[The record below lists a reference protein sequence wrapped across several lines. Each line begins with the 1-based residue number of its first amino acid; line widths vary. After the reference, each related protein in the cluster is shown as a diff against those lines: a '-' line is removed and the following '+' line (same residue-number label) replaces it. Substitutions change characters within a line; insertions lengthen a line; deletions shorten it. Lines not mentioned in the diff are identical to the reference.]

1 MVRPVC
7 EYCQVKIWRQT
18 ELVSRYFACQ
28 NLDACEACATQFF
41 GVYDLQNP
49 ALAGVLRCRQAG
61 KKLRWIAARSWDQ
74 KQVLARLQVAYATRV
89 RSLSRALLKRNA
101 GLLNPNNRRIGR
113 AGVVMSYQLDHIVP
127 VIMCFEHYVSPE
139 DAAALPN
146 LQVVHWSMNVARS
159 GHLSIEQMVGFDS
172 AGPDPI
178 EIREAERRPNAAAC
192 HDQRLSGSDAGG

>member
-18 ELVSRYFACQ
+18 ELVSRYYECQ

-49 ALAGVLRCRQAG
+49 ALAGVLRCRQAR
-61 KKLRWIAARSWDQ
+61 KKLRWHAARSWDE

-89 RSLSRALLKRNA
+89 RSLSRTLLKCNA
-101 GLLNPNNRRIGR
+101 GLLNPNNRKIGR

-127 VIMCFEHYVSPE
+127 VIMCFEHYVRPE
-139 DAAALPN
+139 DAAALRN
-146 LQVVHWSMNVARS
+146 LQVVPWSMNVARS
-159 GHLSIEQMVGFDS
+159 GYLCIEQMVGY
-172 AGPDPI
+172 
-178 EIREAERRPNAAAC
+178 
-192 HDQRLSGSDAGG
+192 SDADPPLADTAATDPEGRAAVRGGQQAPDSKGL